1 MKDFKGKT
9 ALITGGAGGLGMGF
23 ALEAADRQMN
33 VVLADVEVDA
43 LNKAVAELEE
53 RQCPVEGVVTDIRQR
68 DNYENLLDS
77 TQSRFG
83 NIHLFFNNA
92 GVVNGGKPVPIWE
105 LPDTDWT
112 WVMGVNFY
120 GVLNGLQIVAPHM
133 VAHGEEGHIVNTA
146 SIASFIPGGGPYGV
160 SKFGVIHI
168 SEALS
173 LDLRKIDSKI
183 GASVLCPGWVNTGIG
198 EAERNR
204 PPELR
209 SEVNPD
215 GKGLGIS
222 ELLAGSKRPRDLAAH
237 VFNAIEKEQF
247 YIFPHEGWDYMVRG
261 HYEAMLDRGDVYEF
275 DLQAHVA
282 TRGAGKDI

>member
-23 ALEAADRQMN
+23 ANEAADRQMN
-33 VVLADVEVDA
+33 VVLADVQEDA
-43 LNKAVAELEE
+43 LAAAVQQLEE
-53 RQCPVEGVVTDIRQR
+53 RQCNVLGVLADTRMRDQYERALQQATDK
-68 DNYENLLDS
+68 
-77 TQSRFG
+77 FG

-105 LPDTDWT
+105 LPDEDWA

-120 GVLNGLQIVAPHM
+120 GILNGMQTLLPHM
-133 VAHGEEGHIVNTA
+133 VGHGEEGHVVNTA

-168 SEALS
+168 SEAMRQ
-173 LDLRKIDSKI
+173 DLKKLGSKV

-198 EAERNR
+198 DAERNR
-204 PPELR
+204 PADLKSETNPE
-209 SEVNPD
+209 
-215 GKGLGIS
+215 GMGLGIQ
-222 ELLAGSKRPRDLAAH
+222 ELLAGSKTPEDLASH
-237 VFNAIEKEQF
+237 VFAAIENDQF

-261 HYEAMLDRGDVYEF
+261 HYEAMLERGDVYEW
-275 DLQAHVA
+275 DYMAHVA
-282 TRGAGKDI
+282 TRAEGKDI